1 LKENCDNFTSI
12 TKVSELKTKFRYITK
27 YLARLM
33 LRLNDILYRKLI
45 IYKMSDIEADYG
57 DDWASDDETKGDFKD
72 NEQGE
77 EDVPDWYRPPQ
88 QPQVVAAYEDIE
100 RTQGGGITCWETGI
114 DGQPLK
120 VQTPLGRFCLYVN
133 SVGRQLEVEK
143 CIKPQDI
150 NHLLEKAQQIER
162 VPYLNPTA
170 FVLGYMASAGGTK
183 SVSKVSLNQAWKCYE
198 QLDYPKDESVF
209 KPDII
214 RYARYW
220 KTLVK

>member
-1 LKENCDNFTSI
+1 MAMIGLQMMKPRVIS
-12 TKVSELKTKFRYITK
+12 KT
-27 YLARLM
+27 M
-33 LRLNDILYRKLI
+33 
-45 IYKMSDIEADYG
+45 
-57 DDWASDDETKGDFKD
+57 
-72 NEQGE
+72 
-77 EDVPDWYRPPQ
+77 
-88 QPQVVAAYEDIE
+88 
-100 RTQGGGITCWETGI
+100 WETGI

-133 SVGRQLEVEK
+133 SVGRQLEAEK